1 MIILDWLIPFVMAVD
16 LSDMYNFSNFTNN
29 GIFRAA
35 FTPYLTL
42 LGNYFWGILF
52 GFIGAAIYANERS
65 IGTTT
70 IYLILV
76 GVFMSIV
83 FPLPLAGIFGL
94 ILAFVLAIIFYKA
107 FIQDT
112 L

>member
-1 MIILDWLIPFVMAVD
+1 MISPEWFTVFVAE
-16 LSDMYNFSNFTNN
+16 MYNFSNFTSH
-29 GIFRAA
+29 GILRAA
-35 FTPYLTL
+35 FDPYVSIF
-42 LGNYFWGILF
+42 GNYFWGIVA

-65 IGTTT
+65 LGTLV
-70 IYLILV
+70 IYLILT

-83 FPLPLAGIFGL
+83 FPSPFAGILGL
-94 ILAFVLAIIFYKA
+94 ILALGVAVIFYKA